1 MMRSVGRCKEC
12 SDQKGDVEEV
22 EEAGDVAEEITEGE
36 GEGEED
42 VEDSTIIT
50 DLTQTI
56 TQMTFK

>member
-36 GEGEED
+36 GEED